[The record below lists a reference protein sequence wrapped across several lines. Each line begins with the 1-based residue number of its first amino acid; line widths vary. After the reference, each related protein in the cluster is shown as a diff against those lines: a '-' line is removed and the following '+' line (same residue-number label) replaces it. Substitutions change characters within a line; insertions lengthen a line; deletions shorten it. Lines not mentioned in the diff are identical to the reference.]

1 MTTENELKN
10 ATVRELLYNVLLS
23 TKRYVGDDDM
33 PNELF
38 EIEQS
43 RDFGCRE
50 ELEKRGYADQ
60 QIDELNKQAVQILK
74 KGEVECPEALK
85 FLLEDYLIACRIPR

>member
-1 MTTENELKN
+1 MTTEEELKN

-23 TKRYVGDDDM
+23 TRRYAGDDDM
-33 PNELF
+33 PDELF

-50 ELEKRGYADQ
+50 ELKKRGYTDQ
-60 QIDELNKQAVQILK
+60 QIDELSKQAVQILK
-74 KGEVECPEALK
+74 KGEVECPENLK
-85 FLLEDYLIACRIPR
+85 FLLEE